1 MALFM
6 YHFVPLSEVS
16 EGILC
21 LYACVSSLCL
31 ILVGLGFHLLGG
43 SSEKGGTMRYTEL
56 SKCLWKLK
64 KKQILNTT
72 SIKTKPFP
80 LKCITGKR
88 ELW

>member
-64 KKQILNTT
+64 KNKY
-72 SIKTKPFP
+72 
-80 LKCITGKR
+80 
-88 ELW
+88 